1 MIKFLLFYFL
11 VLIDT
16 KRNNTTFNEKEIESM
31 KIVLNTNL
39 PLPKKLEDYKIKSF
53 GNHKALLGY
62 LNAYFYHCPIK
73 VSPNVIWQL
82 ILNAF
87 SEYVN
92 ENSESLRSKFVE
104 FQGKKDLV
112 FYRYGTLDDIQI
124 YESGI
129 IEELCQKISEYI
141 GDELTDILTPNFS
154 TSTNQTIIAGKASIM
169 STFKKFFNYRGVMFL
184 CGIPYIILEGK
195 LSDWEKILEK
205 LIYLSKY
212 DFKIDEMKKNIEEI
226 INTKKGNINL
236 EFWKKIIM
244 ETKITTAEEVGLY
257 EYKEIE
263 KKIISGWICDF
274 YPTMGLAETNS
285 PNSSALVDEI
295 LEVPLKIKQYET
307 NEVKNYKIFTG
318 ITDLR
323 QDPNSYVIEP
333 IVNYTLFIESNDSV
347 FNDWILKDL

>member
-1 MIKFLLFYFL
+1 MLKFLLFYFL

-16 KRNNTTFNEKEIESM
+16 EQNITRSNEKEVESL
-31 KIVLNTNL
+31 KIVLSTNL
-39 PLPKKLEDYKIKSF
+39 PPPKKLDEDKIKSF

-73 VSPNVIWQL
+73 VNPNVIWQL

-92 ENSESLRSKFVE
+92 DNSEILRSKFVE

-112 FYRYGTLDDIQI
+112 FHRNGTFDDIQK

-141 GDELTDILTPNFS
+141 GGELTDILTPNFS
-154 TSTNQTIIAGKASIM
+154 TSTNRTIIAGKASIM
-169 STFKKFFNYRGVMFL
+169 STYSIYFHYGGVMHV

-195 LSDWEKILEK
+195 LSDWEKIFEK

-212 DFKIDEMKKNIEEI
+212 DFKIDKMKKNIEEI

-244 ETKITTAEEVGLY
+244 ETKENILEEFGTY
-257 EYKEIE
+257 SYKEVE

-274 YPTMGLAETNS
+274 YPTMGLVETNLIDSS
-285 PNSSALVDEI
+285 PLVDEI

-307 NEVKNYKIFTG
+307 KEVRNYKIYTG
-318 ITDLR
+318 ITDLS

-333 IVNYTLFIESNDSV
+333 IVNYSLFIESNGSD
-347 FNDWILKDL
+347 FDDWIPNDL